1 MMGMLYFVLVLGLL
15 IFFHEMGHFLVA
27 KALGI
32 GVRTFSLGFGT
43 PLLRTK
49 IGSTEYRL
57 SLIPLG
63 GYVKLVGEDEEEE
76 KHLEGEFSKE
86 EYFSSRPPYQRMLV
100 VVAGPLFNLLL
111 AWIIYFF
118 IFFCVGQQVLTPRV
132 GQVIKGSPAY
142 EAGLKRGDLIVAID
156 GKKVKYWYDLVNI
169 VGESKGKTLHIT
181 VVRGREEKT
190 FTITPRMEVARNI
203 FGEKIKV
210 PRIGIVAANEWVHLK
225 MGPLDALTSSLKQ
238 TWVVTQLT
246 ITGIVKLIER
256 VIPLKTIGGPIMIA
270 QMVSQQAKYGFWDV
284 MSLTAL
290 ISINLGLLNLLPIPV
305 LDGGH
310 ILFYGLETI
319 LRRPLSPRVREIA
332 TRIGLTLLIALMLF
346 AVYNDIM
353 RIMAGK

>member
-1 MMGMLYFVLVLGLL
+1 MTGIFYFVLVLGLL
-15 IFFHEMGHFLVA
+15 IFFHEMGHFIVA
-27 KALGI
+27 KSLGI
-32 GVRTFSLGFGT
+32 GVRVFSLGFGT
-43 PLLRTK
+43 PLIKTK
-49 IGSTEYRL
+49 LGMTEYRI

-63 GYVKLVGEDEEEE
+63 GYVKLVGEE
-76 KHLEGEFSKE
+76 EGEEVEGDHFKKE

-100 VVAGPLFNLLL
+100 VAAGPVFNLLL

-118 IFFCVGQQVLTPRV
+118 IFFCMGQQVLTPRV

-142 EAGLKRGDLIVAID
+142 EAGLKKGDLIVSID
-156 GKKVKYWYDLVNI
+156 GKKVRYWYDLVNI
-169 VGESKGKTLHIT
+169 IGKSKGKTLHIT
-181 VVRGREEKT
+181 VVRGREEKR
-190 FTITPRMEVARNI
+190 FTLTPRIEIVKNI
-203 FGEKIKV
+203 FGEEIKV
-210 PRIGIVAANEWVHLK
+210 PRIGIVAANQWIHLK
-225 MGPLDALTSSLKQ
+225 MNAVDALTSSLKQ
-238 TWVVTQLT
+238 TWVVTRLT
-246 ITGIVKLIER
+246 IEGIVKLLER

-332 TRIGLTLLIALMLF
+332 TRIGLTLLIMLMLF

-353 RIMAGK
+353 RIMTGK